1 MEGFPD
7 QNRRELLKASIA
19 GAMALA
25 SLPLEAL
32 AAAPSNSGMQPGST
46 LHEIIRMYGG
56 EFGPTGEE
64 A

>member
-1 MEGFPD
+1 MECFPD

-32 AAAPSNSGMQPGST
+32 AAPSNSGMQTGST